1 MTDNEL
7 TEKLGQ
13 CVADAYL
20 LLNDA
25 ILKNPEINDQ
35 FRETVRNGRIDIYEK
50 FAPLIKILNG
60 KEENLREQLSD
71 KAFIS
76 FVGKFDDIGAITER
90 VEDFSETIDEE
101 DDAYIDFALLQNLI
115 VILTEYDLFVSE
127 FPPYLLEMTGL

>member
-90 VEDFSETIDEE
+90 VEDFSETIDEV

>member
-25 ILKNPEINDQ
+25 ILKNPEINDE
-35 FRETVRNGRIDIYEK
+35 FRETVRNGRIEIYEE

-90 VEDFSETIDEE
+90 VEDFSETIDEV

>member
-90 VEDFSETIDEE
+90 VEDFSETIDEV

-115 VILTEYDLFVSE
+115 VILTEYDLFVIE

>member
-25 ILKNPEINDQ
+25 ILKNPEINDE
-35 FRETVRNGRIDIYEK
+35 FRETVRNGRIEIYEE

-76 FVGKFDDIGAITER
+76 FVGKFDDIGTITER
-90 VEDFSETIDEE
+90 IEEFSETIDEE
-101 DDAYIDFALLQNLI
+101 DEAYIDFALLQNLI

>member
-101 DDAYIDFALLQNLI
+101 EEAYIDFALLQNLI